1 MLQGLADGQLVEEAM
16 ALEHLSA
23 EWKSRAEI
31 MRGRLRRGEPLSSNL
46 VDL

>member
-1 MLQGLADGQLVEEAM
+1 MFHGLADEQLLEEAM
-16 ALEHLSA
+16 AIEHLSA
-23 EWKSRAEI
+23 EWKSRAEM